1 MRIAYL
7 VTDPNICLT
16 RANGP
21 TAHINGTI
29 WGMRSHG
36 VEVRVF
42 MAHDYVVR
50 SPVVGS
56 QAPVS
61 AGITPRNRGKL
72 RIMLSDL
79 KRFWRNLKLPDRLA
93 ADLRAFDPDVVYER
107 SWLFSFGG
115 LRFARK
121 SGCKYFIETPCCEAE
136 ITSESYGLSSIA
148 VANRL
153 EAFKFSRSDCVVTQS
168 VASVE
173 LARRKFRLHKPIIAK
188 PLGYDAKALDDF
200 DNVIPS
206 EVSDFC
212 KKYKTVVCFVG
223 TFGRYQG
230 PEFLMKLIKKMSSVE
245 PEIGFLLCGA
255 GGIQE
260 ECVGLS
266 KSQHLENVYFTG
278 MVPPN
283 SLSAYMKLTSVGIVP
298 DCDEYMSPIKTLHYG
313 AAGLS
318 VVIPDYVGFD
328 GVVEEGEAGSRFQPK
343 NVESAVAA
351 LLSLHGDKKMRDD
364 LGRNFRDHV
373 TKNYSWNGVVREV
386 VSVAREMSKAG
397 E

>member
-1 MRIAYL
+1 MKIAYL
-7 VTDPNICLT
+7 VTDPNICLS

-21 TAHINGTI
+21 AAHINGTVD
-29 WGMRSHG
+29 GMRSHG

-50 SPVVGS
+50 SPAVGIK
-56 QAPVS
+56 AT
-61 AGITPRNRGKL
+61 ITGGTAPRNRGKFRL
-72 RIMLSDL
+72 VLSDF
-79 KRFWRNLKLPDRLA
+79 KRFWRSLKLTDRLA

-115 LRFARK
+115 LRFARQL
-121 SGCKYFIETPCCEAE
+121 GCKYFIETPCCEAE

-153 EAFKFSRSDCVVTQS
+153 EAIKFSRSDCVVTQS

-173 LARRKFRLHKPIIAK
+173 LARGKFGLSGAIVAK
-188 PLGYDAKALDDF
+188 PLGYDASASDNFDDL
-200 DNVIPS
+200 VPS
-206 EVSDFC
+206 KVFDFC
-212 KKYKTVVCFVG
+212 QKYKTVVCFVG

-230 PEFLMKLIKKMSSVE
+230 PVFLMDLIKEMSSMA

-260 ECVGLS
+260 ECVELS
-266 KSQHLENVYFTG
+266 KSQQLDHVYFTG
-278 MVPPN
+278 MVPSN
-283 SLSAYMKLTSVGIVP
+283 SLSAYMKLADIGIVP

-318 VVIPDYVGFD
+318 VVVPDYVGFD
-328 GVVEEGEAGSRFQPK
+328 GVVEDGETGSRFKPQ
-343 NVESAVAA
+343 NVESAVAT
-351 LLSLHGDKKMRDD
+351 LLTLHKDEQRRSD
-364 LGRNFRDHV
+364 LGKNFKHHV
-373 TKNYSWNGVVREV
+373 ADNYSWNGVVREV
-386 VSVAREMSKAG
+386 LSVAREMLKADG
-397 E
+397 

>member
-1 MRIAYL
+1 MKIAYL
-7 VTDPNICLT
+7 VTDPNISLT

-21 TAHINGTI
+21 TAHINGTVG
-29 WGMRSHG
+29 GMRSHG

-50 SPVVGS
+50 SSVVGS

-61 AGITPRNRGKL
+61 AGIAPRNRGKL

-79 KRFWRNLKLPDRLA
+79 KRFWRNLKLTDRLA
-93 ADLRAFDPDVVYER
+93 ADLREFDPDVVYER

-115 LRFARK
+115 LRFARQF
-121 SGCKYFIETPCCEAE
+121 GCKHFIETPCCEAE

-153 EAFKFSRSDCVVTQS
+153 EAIKFSRSDCVVTQS

-173 LARRKFRLHKPIIAK
+173 LARRKFGLSAKIVAK
-188 PLGYDAKALDDF
+188 PLGYDTKASDGF
-200 DNVIPS
+200 DSMIPS
-206 EVSDFC
+206 EVSVFC

-230 PEFLMKLIKKMSSVE
+230 PELLMEIIEKMSLVE
-245 PEIGFLLCGA
+245 SEIGFLLCGA

-260 ECVGLS
+260 ECVALS
-266 KSQHLENVYFTG
+266 KSQKLDHVYFTG
-278 MVPPN
+278 MVPSD

-318 VVIPDYVGFD
+318 IVVPNYVGFD
-328 GVVEEGEAGSRFQPK
+328 GVVEERETGSRFQPK
-343 NVESAVAA
+343 NVESAVEV
-351 LLSLHGDKKMRDD
+351 LLSLHRDKKRRDD
-364 LGRNFRDHV
+364 LGRNFRNHV
-373 TKNYSWNGVVREV
+373 TKNYSWNGVVLEV
-386 VSVAREMSKAG
+386 VSVARKMSKAD
-397 E
+397 